1 MARAIDSSYLLQ
13 HKRKVMFFGLGPDD
27 ERWGYAVP
35 VEVIESAP
43 TLTPQNEWVSV
54 EDRMPEELKM
64 VLVYCGG
71 LYDVAGWV
79 KDEEDK
85 ICWTCKTEPEF
96 WRPIP
101 ELDG

>member
-1 MARAIDSSYLLQ
+1 MRPIDADRLLWVLDKNYG
-13 HKRKVMFFGLGPDD
+13 HTGGAAVMRQLID
-27 ERWGYAVP
+27 
-35 VEVIESAP
+35 IQP

-54 EDRMPEELKM
+54 EERLPDELKM
-64 VLVYCGG
+64 VLVYCRG